1 MGRILSTKNW
11 RRSSYIV
18 CCRLS
23 KSGNDILLACISM
36 NRLIKICL
44 KVVVGGSQQETR
56 DPGFLLLG
64 TRQQGVLVILRE
76 LMLLDGFDPLSP
88 SFTVRDV
95 TTGLSRPRQ
104 TFCRTEIA
112 ETEQGLSRKHLF
124 EGKQYST
131 CYYIMVVGGSQQEI
145 LDLGFVLLG
154 TRQKSVPVILREQVL
169 PDGFDPVSP
178 SFTLT
183 LFIHLII
190 IYYYYYYISDIFCET
205 GLRSSLERLQLEY
218 VDIVIVTRQNESSIP
233 VEEVVRTCTHL
244 IHLGWTFYWGTSGW
258 LPCEVMQAQTVARQF
273 NLIPPSVDQNELNLL
288 NKNYLQ
294 NMREICLKL
303 NIGIM
308 TGSPL
313 SGGIL
318 TGKYID
324 CIPNFSR
331 ATLKNQEDIRD
342 KLLCSKG
349 ISQREQVKQLCKIA
363 GRMKCT
369 CAQLAIAWCLR
380 CSHIGSVIIGAA
392 TVDQL
397 HENIRSVLIYPH
409 LNASIISELD
419 TLLNTTDSNDNFL

>member
-1 MGRILSTKNW
+1 MQSLDNKNQTKMIYRNLGSTGLRVSVLSLGTDVTFGNQIPDEIAEKIVTVAYNNGINVFETGEAYSNGEAEKTLGRILNTKNW

-23 KSGNDILLACISM
+23 KSGD
-36 NRLIKICL
+36 
-44 KVVVGGSQQETR
+44 
-56 DPGFLLLG
+56 
-64 TRQQGVLVILRE
+64 
-76 LMLLDGFDPLSP
+76 
-88 SFTVRDV
+88 
-95 TTGLSRPRQ
+95 
-104 TFCRTEIA
+104 A

-124 EGKQYST
+124 E
-131 CYYIMVVGGSQQEI
+131 
-145 LDLGFVLLG
+145 
-154 TRQKSVPVILREQVL
+154 
-169 PDGFDPVSP
+169 
-178 SFTLT
+178 
-183 LFIHLII
+183 
-190 IYYYYYYISDIFCET
+190 

-218 VDIVIVTRQNESSIP
+218 VDIAIVTRQKDSPIP

-244 IHLGWTFYWGTSGW
+244 IHLGWTFYWGTSEW
-258 LPCEVMQAQTVARQF
+258 LPSEVMQAQTVARQF

-288 NKNYLQ
+288 NKIYLQ

-349 ISQREQVKQLCKIA
+349 LYQREQVKQLCKIA
-363 GRMKCT
+363 GRIKCT

-380 CSHIGSVIIGAA
+380 CPHISSVVIGAA

-397 HENIRSVLIYPH
+397 QENIKSVLIYPQ
-409 LNASIISELD
+409 LTTSIMSELD
-419 TLLNTTDSNDNFL
+419 TLLTTADSNDNFL

>member
-1 MGRILSTKNW
+1 MQSSLDNQNQIKMIYRNLGSTGLRVSVLSLGTDVTFGNQIPDEIAEKIVTVAYTNGINVFETGEAYSNGEAERTLGRILSTKNW

-23 KSGNDILLACISM
+23 KSGD
-36 NRLIKICL
+36 
-44 KVVVGGSQQETR
+44 
-56 DPGFLLLG
+56 
-64 TRQQGVLVILRE
+64 
-76 LMLLDGFDPLSP
+76 
-88 SFTVRDV
+88 
-95 TTGLSRPRQ
+95 
-104 TFCRTEIA
+104 A

-124 EGKQYST
+124 E
-131 CYYIMVVGGSQQEI
+131 
-145 LDLGFVLLG
+145 
-154 TRQKSVPVILREQVL
+154 
-169 PDGFDPVSP
+169 
-178 SFTLT
+178 
-183 LFIHLII
+183 
-190 IYYYYYYISDIFCET
+190 

-349 ISQREQVKQLCKIA
+349 ISQREEVKQLCKIA